1 MDFNFTEEQ
10 EIFRRTLQ
18 EFVEKRVKPIANT
31 VEKSDSLPQEIFKEL
46 ADLGCFGLR
55 YPEEYGGVNADCVT
69 FCIFCEELAKGLLS
83 LAACA
88 TMQAFQSTHF
98 LAKFGNEE
106 IRERFLIPAIKGE
119 KIGAICFTEPNA
131 GSDLSNITTTATRDG
146 EEWVINGTKTWVT
159 NGGIADFYTVAARTS
174 KGDGLKGI
182 DFFLIPR
189 DAEGVEVGRNI
200 EKMGLKG
207 LKTSEMV
214 FNNVRIPAE
223 YLLGEKEGM
232 GHVYLREILAEIRIS
247 TGALSLGAGFAVLE
261 DAIEY
266 AKQRVQFG
274 RPIGK
279 FQAIRLMLAEVA
291 TELEAAKWLVY
302 HAAWLVDQGKMP
314 VKEASMAKLFASE
327 AAIKASDTASRIFAS
342 YGFSKDH
349 AVERFYRDVRFLLIG
364 GGTSEILKLIIGSE
378 LGL

>member
-10 EIFRRTLQ
+10 EIFRRTLK
-18 EFVEKRVKPIANT
+18 EFVEKKVKPVANE
-31 VEKSDSLPQEIFKEL
+31 VEKSDSLPRDLFKEL

-55 YPEEYGGVNADCVT
+55 YPEEYGGVNADCIT

-83 LAACA
+83 FAACV

-98 LAKFGNEE
+98 VAKFGNEDIKKE
-106 IRERFLIPAIKGE
+106 FLVPAIKGE

-131 GSDLSNITTTATRDG
+131 GSDLSNISTKAVKDG
-146 EEWVINGTKTWVT
+146 DEYVISGVKTWVT
-159 NGGIADFYTVAARTS
+159 NGGIADFYTVAARTG

-182 DFFLIPR
+182 DFFLIPK
-189 DAEGVEVGRNI
+189 DAEGVEVGKNI

-207 LKTSEMV
+207 LKTSEV
-214 FNNVRIPAE
+214 LFDNVRIPSE
-223 YLLGEKEGM
+223 YLLGEREGM

-247 TGALSLGAGFAVLE
+247 TGALSLGAGYAVLE
-261 DAIEY
+261 DAVEY
-266 AKQRVQFG
+266 AKERVQFG

-279 FQAIRLMLAEVA
+279 FQAVRMMLAESA
-291 TELEAAKWLVY
+291 TELEAARWLVY
-302 HAAWLVDQGKMP
+302 RAAWLVDQGKMP
-314 VKEASMAKLFASE
+314 IREASMAKLFASE
-327 AAIKASDTASRIFAS
+327 AAVKAADIASRVFAS

-364 GGTSEILKLIIGSE
+364 GGTSEILKLIIGAE

>member
-1 MDFNFTEEQ
+1 MDFTFTEEQ
-10 EIFRRTLQ
+10 EIFRRTLR
-18 EFVEKRVKPIANT
+18 EFVEKKVKPVAND
-31 VEKSDSLPQEIFKEL
+31 VEKKDTFPEDLFKGL
-46 ADLGCFGLR
+46 AELGCFGLR

-83 LAACA
+83 LAAVA

-98 LAKFGNEE
+98 IAKFGNESVKSE
-106 IRERFLIPAIKGE
+106 FLIPAIRGE

-131 GSDLSNITTTATRDG
+131 GSDLGNITTTAVRKGD
-146 EEWVINGTKTWVT
+146 EYVINGVKTWVT
-159 NGGIADFYTVAARTS
+159 NGAIADFYTVAARTS
-174 KGDGLKGI
+174 KGDGMKGI
-182 DFFLIPR
+182 DFFLIPKV
-189 DAEGVEVGRNI
+189 AKGVEIGRKI

-207 LKTSEMV
+207 LNSSEVV
-214 FNNVRIPAE
+214 FNNVRVPAE

-247 TGALSLGAGFAVLE
+247 TGALSLGAGFAILN

-266 AKQRVQFG
+266 AKERVQFG

-279 FQAIRLMLAEVA
+279 FQGIRFMLAEVA

-302 HAAWLVDQGKMP
+302 YAAWLVDQGKMP
-314 VKEASMAKLFASE
+314 IKEASMAKLFASE
-327 AAIKASDTASRIFAS
+327 AAVKAADIGSRVFAS